1 MDEPEKRDQNVHS
14 RSATRDL
21 TMKSE
26 VPFSS
31 SNGLATHPPT
41 APAPISAPPPSSP
54 SPSSAQLH
62 AATRARLKSE
72 QAETRQHERDLL
84 RRIES
89 QGPKIV
95 DDVETPEEQAT
106 RLAMAAAAKAQR
118 EMMDKERRHQNAELQ
133 RKLKQVKP
141 ATVDEYD
148 SAAVEAYRAKLAAE
162 ARQRQERE
170 VAERKKWSSYL
181 KQRIAAAT
189 DEDGNDEEKER
200 FRKLVGSHEL
210 KRPSPMPESELRI
223 FRSYVKAKE
232 LGDSIRKQKEEWRT
246 QRAES
251 ESAHVSRGQK
261 RWQKKR
267 EQQRAVQKLHSE
279 LLQERLDNGAQ
290 LKAEQERGQMRL
302 EKELSKAAK
311 ETRRRY
317 HEARGHDS
325 RLDSLEEA
333 QAAHKREEASQMRSE
348 MERSLKEVRESELA
362 ARREQASVVRQI
374 KTALAATRQQL
385 AEQQAQRGQI
395 GREEFESGR
404 ALREIT
410 EVQHLEGALSNKA
423 RSAAIRAS
431 IRAKSKAVLRRKMKQ
446 AEEVRQKIAESLNS
460 GTAYDGMMAK
470 KQQVRESYEHRYGT
484 EHEAAEWQTSALQKL
499 QAWSRWAIN
508 GLGQSLPKWNA
519 AAKVSTRHSVAQD
532 PVAPP
537 DVPAN

>member
-1 MDEPEKRDQNVHS
+1 M
-14 RSATRDL
+14 
-21 TMKSE
+21 
-26 VPFSS
+26 
-31 SNGLATHPPT
+31 
-41 APAPISAPPPSSP
+41 
-54 SPSSAQLH
+54 
-62 AATRARLKSE
+62 
-72 QAETRQHERDLL
+72 

-95 DDVETPEEQAT
+95 DDVETPEEQVT

-162 ARQRQERE
+162 ARQRQEKE

-189 DEDGNDEEKER
+189 DEDGND
-200 FRKLVGSHEL
+200 EL

-232 LGDSIRKQKEEWRT
+232 LGDSIRKQKEEWRN

-251 ESAHVSRGQK
+251 ENAHVSRGQK
-261 RWQKKR
+261 RWHKKR
-267 EQQRAVQKLHSE
+267 EQQRAVQRLHSV

-317 HEARGHDS
+317 NEARGHDS

-333 QAAHKREEASQMRSE
+333 EAAQKREEASQMRSE

-362 ARREQASVVRQI
+362 AKREQASVVRQI

-404 ALREIT
+404 AMREII

-431 IRAKSKAVLRRKMKQ
+431 IRAKSKAVQRRKMKQ
-446 AEEVRQKIAESLNS
+446 AEEVRQLIAESLNS
-460 GTAYDGMMAK
+460 GTAYEGMMAK
-470 KQQVRESYEHRYGT
+470 KQQVRESYEHRYGN

-532 PVAPP
+532 PAAEP
-537 DVPAN
+537 DVPANKMGGSC

>member
-1 MDEPEKRDQNVHS
+1 
-14 RSATRDL
+14 
-21 TMKSE
+21 
-26 VPFSS
+26 
-31 SNGLATHPPT
+31 
-41 APAPISAPPPSSP
+41 
-54 SPSSAQLH
+54 
-62 AATRARLKSE
+62 
-72 QAETRQHERDLL
+72 
-84 RRIES
+84 
-89 QGPKIV
+89 
-95 DDVETPEEQAT
+95 
-106 RLAMAAAAKAQR
+106 
-118 EMMDKERRHQNAELQ
+118 MMDKERRHQNAELQ

-333 QAAHKREEASQMRSE
+333 QAAHKREEASQMRNE

-410 EVQHLEGALSNKA
+410 EVQHLESALSNKA

-470 KQQVRESYEHRYGT
+470 KQQVQVISSQVQAARARLASVQT
-484 EHEAAEWQTSALQKL
+484 AAAELPQNKVLQGAV
-499 QAWSRWAIN
+499 Q
-508 GLGQSLPKWNA
+508 
-519 AAKVSTRHSVAQD
+519 VAQEAVTSRLFGHSSASGANLVD
-532 PVAPP
+532 EPDRAPGAVFEHDEP
-537 DVPAN
+537 ERVRPQVHHGEATAAGCASDLARYPRAHVDRTSRATLRRRLGGRPGAHRAKPPGMAGALRHGRRRAGRLGPGPGHAPCCRSAHAGEGRGIRP

>member
-1 MDEPEKRDQNVHS
+1 
-14 RSATRDL
+14 
-21 TMKSE
+21 
-26 VPFSS
+26 
-31 SNGLATHPPT
+31 
-41 APAPISAPPPSSP
+41 
-54 SPSSAQLH
+54 
-62 AATRARLKSE
+62 
-72 QAETRQHERDLL
+72 
-84 RRIES
+84 
-89 QGPKIV
+89 
-95 DDVETPEEQAT
+95 
-106 RLAMAAAAKAQR
+106 MAAAAKAQR

-148 SAAVEAYRAKLAAE
+148 SAAVEAYRAKLATE

-333 QAAHKREEASQMRSE
+333 QAAHKREEASQMR
-348 MERSLKEVRESELA
+348 
-362 ARREQASVVRQI
+362 
-374 KTALAATRQQL
+374 ATRQQL

-410 EVQHLEGALSNKA
+410 EVQHLESALSNKA